1 MCDVDQEAVVAAV
14 DAPSIYDIP
23 KVLHS
28 EGLDSY
34 IVRRLGLPSHDV
46 DWASGMNF

>member
-1 MCDVDQEAVVAAV
+1 MCDVDVDAVVAAV

-23 KVLHS
+23 KVLFS

-34 IVRRLGLPSHDV
+34 IVRRLSLGGHDV
-46 DWASGMNF
+46 